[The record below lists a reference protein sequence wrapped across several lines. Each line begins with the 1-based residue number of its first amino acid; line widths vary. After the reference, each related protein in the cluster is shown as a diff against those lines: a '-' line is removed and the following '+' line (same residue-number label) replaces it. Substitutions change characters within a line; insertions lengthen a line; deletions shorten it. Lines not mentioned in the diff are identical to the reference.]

1 MNTLVQN
8 IKQDYDTKYEQVDA
22 SVRFVLHDKPEF
34 YESLR
39 YLPKR
44 VEAAIL
50 TMVMDW
56 MEPVGYHFAILRAA
70 ARQYNRGSGFISED
84 EAPFTL
90 DELQ

>member
-1 MNTLVQN
+1 M
-8 IKQDYDTKYEQVDA
+8 
-22 SVRFVLHDKPEF
+22 VL
-34 YESLR
+34 
-39 YLPKR
+39 
-44 VEAAIL
+44 
-50 TMVMDW
+50 DW